1 MEIQTFP
8 MLASILWIL
17 HWLRLKPW
25 TVGRNVLLIS
35 VSMCLWLLA
44 WIFISCPA
52 MQLSYPGTKISTLQ
66 EVFQFADCADPKHQI
81 LWNIESKIDAINPNN
96 THGVGDFV
104 MKQHVVF
111 MASSYPSSSITV
123 CFVFC
128 VSNTMWQHLLVPE
141 SWLED
146 TGWDEGQPHNKC
158 HFCLIWMLVSGS
170 WFPDCNSCSFIT
182 VR

>member
-1 MEIQTFP
+1 
-8 MLASILWIL
+8 
-17 HWLRLKPW
+17 
-25 TVGRNVLLIS
+25 
-35 VSMCLWLLA
+35 
-44 WIFISCPA
+44 

-128 VSNTMWQHLLVPE
+128 VSNTM
-141 SWLED
+141 
-146 TGWDEGQPHNKC
+146 
-158 HFCLIWMLVSGS
+158 
-170 WFPDCNSCSFIT
+170 
-182 VR
+182 